1 MRGPRLSGSREK
13 KNVSRQSQG
22 PEDPWTNHEMEHT
35 LREWARRG
43 FAQKLGPLG
52 SPMVRNAERSVYNW
66 AVQKTKDCNQ
76 DPAWENVAFRR
87 HYKNKLNQLLR
98 DLERGERA
106 AVKMAVEGDFVKV
119 TLVYVPQLVY
129 RLQHKELETRNLA
142 KYSADV
148 LWPEGPWAKAL
159 LASREKELKK
169 EQAQAQ
175 LDAEYTGMFKCRK
188 CGKNKVTY
196 TQAQTRSADEPMVRL
211 LCFVLRVTAH
221 LTLYPDDFLL
231 LSRVR
236 EQVEGLSANDYSHE
250 AAFQDDRHTLVS
262 V

>member
-1 MRGPRLSGSREK
+1 
-13 KNVSRQSQG
+13 
-22 PEDPWTNHEMEHT
+22 MEHT

-142 KYSADV
+142 KYPADV

-169 EQAQAQ
+169 EQAR
-175 LDAEYTGMFKCRK
+175 AEEGDHEGMFTCRK
-188 CGKNKVTY
+188 CKSRKTTFY
-196 TQAQTRSADEPMVRL
+196 LLQTRSADEPM
-211 LCFVLRVTAH
+211 TAFITC
-221 LTLYPDDFLL
+221 L
-231 LSRVR
+231 
-236 EQVEGLSANDYSHE
+236 GCGNKWKG
-250 AAFQDDRHTLVS
+250 
-262 V
+262 